1 MQELAYMRRRA
12 VEGRS
17 TRSTSSRVVTSRS
30 APGTSTMLHHA
41 TCTKRHAPA
50 PAPCTRAAH
59 RQASYQQPTDNKSLD
74 FVYYSDSEDEA
85 VDGGILLLLLPS

>member
-1 MQELAYMRRRA
+1 MRRRA
-12 VEGRS
+12 VEGKS

-30 APGTSTMLHHA
+30 APGTSTMLH
-41 TCTKRHAPA
+41 HAPA